1 MPGPLNPHEREAF
14 LAEPHIAVLSV
25 ANVDGR
31 PPLTAPTWY
40 HFQPGGPITF
50 FTGTQGRK
58 ARKAELIAGAG
69 VVSLCVQRETFPY
82 RYVVVEGTVVRTD
95 RPPAAEQALA
105 IVRRYLPEEQA
116 HGFVAGE
123 LDHPTGEFVMF
134 TVRPDRWFSLDFGED
149 ES

>member
-1 MPGPLNPHEREAF
+1 MPRALDAHEREAF

-31 PPLTAPTWY
+31 PPLVTPTWY

-58 ARKAELIAGAG
+58 VRKTALIADAG
-69 VVSLCVQRETFPY
+69 VVSLCVQQETFPY
-82 RYVVVEGTVVRTD
+82 RYVTVEGTVVRAD
-95 RPPAAEQALA
+95 QPPSAEQALA

-116 HGFVAGE
+116 QGFVAGE
-123 LDHPTGEFVMF
+123 LDFPTGEFVLF
-134 TVRPDRWFSLDFGED
+134 TVHPDRWFSLDFGED
-149 ES
+149 AG